1 MIRQTFELPEYDWQV
16 QCYYAV
22 NGYYVSEIM
31 ESLIDIGCKD
41 RDLDNA
47 YISLSS
53 GNMNTGLTYSNK
65 HTGETVIVIQITTT
79 PKEFAKSWRHEM
91 GHLATHIAEAYG
103 IDPHGEE
110 IQYIG
115 DDIVEEMW
123 DVAHHFLC
131 EHCRENVKEY
141 FYRNECI
148 ISI

>member
-1 MIRQTFELPEYDWQV
+1 MIRQTFDLPEYGWRV
-16 QCYYAV
+16 RCYYCV
-22 NGYYVSEIM
+22 HGYHVSEIM
-31 ESLIDIGCKD
+31 NSLEDIGCRGKNLND
-41 RDLDNA
+41 A
-47 YISLSS
+47 YESLSS
-53 GNMNTGLTYSNK
+53 GKLDTGLTYSNK
-65 HTGETVIVIQITTT
+65 RTGETVIVIQITTT

-131 EHCRENVKEY
+131 EHCRSRLSGQLCESVELK
-141 FYRNECI
+141 
-148 ISI
+148 